1 MEERGGV
8 GVGGVVR
15 VLGVWGGAALQGAGR
30 GPRVGRVL
38 V

>member
-1 MEERGGV
+1 MEEGGGV

-15 VLGVWGGAALQGAGR
+15 VLAVGGGAALQGAGR